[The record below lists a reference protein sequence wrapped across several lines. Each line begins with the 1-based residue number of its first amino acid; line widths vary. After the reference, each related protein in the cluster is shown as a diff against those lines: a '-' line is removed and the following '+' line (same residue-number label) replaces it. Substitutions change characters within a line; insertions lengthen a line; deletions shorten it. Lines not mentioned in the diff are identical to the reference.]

1 MHMNIANK
9 TGALAV
15 LLFDALE
22 AAFGDLSPSA
32 AAFLLTAF
40 YRPGSTTTEIAAVA
54 GVSQPTGV
62 RVLAGLRARGFIQP
76 PARAGRKSPV
86 LLTNAGRS
94 RASAVQAARLA
105 AMSKLLGVLTPA
117 ELAQFEATADKLLAE
132 ATVSRAFARTTCRLC
147 DHPNCLEPEC
157 PLGTRASALERCAA
171 RKEG

>member
-1 MHMNIANK
+1 MTIANK
-9 TGALAV
+9 TGAFGL
-15 LLFDALE
+15 LLFDRLE

-62 RVLAGLRARGFIQP
+62 RVLSGLRARGYVQP
-76 PARAGRKSPV
+76 TARAGRKAPI
-86 LLTNAGRS
+86 LLTEAGRA
-94 RASAVQAARLA
+94 RASALQAARLA
-105 AMSKLLGVLTPA
+105 AMGDLLNVLTPV
-117 ELAQFEATADKLLAE
+117 ERTQFEALADKLLAG
-132 ATVSRAFARTTCRLC
+132 ATISRAFARTTCRLC

-171 RKEG
+171 RKES